1 MVEKKRVILGI
12 DPGTNLLGYGLI
24 TIELNGPKLLGM
36 GVVKLGK
43 ITDAGMK
50 LHHIYEKISGLIDGY
65 DVTEVAIEAPFFG
78 KNVQSMLKLGRA
90 QGVAIAAAISR
101 GLPVFEYVPRTIKQ
115 RIVGSGAASKEQVY
129 GMLHAQFNFQELPE
143 TLDATDGLAAA
154 VCHYY
159 QFQPREF
166 GKNKKSNSG
175 YNLTGTGSLIDN
187 SGGDGINEGGMGGS
201 KLLKTVDGEIIQ
213 LNSSSKT
220 SNSSK
225 KKPGSSGKTGGRS
238 DWSTFVD
245 EKPNRLK

>member
-24 TIELNGPKLLGM
+24 VIAPSGPQLLGM

-43 ITDAGMK
+43 IADAGMK

-129 GMLHAQFNFQELPE
+129 SMLHAQFNFQEQPE

-154 VCHYY
+154 VCHFY

-166 GKNKKSNSG
+166 GKNNKTSTLF
-175 YNLTGTGSLIDN
+175 NLTGTASFV
-187 SGGDGINEGGMGGS
+187 NETNNTGLA
-201 KLLKTVDGEIIQ
+201 KQLTTVDGEIIQ
-213 LNSSSKT
+213 LNAKSTATKSNKNKSSA
-220 SNSSK
+220 SSK
-225 KKPGSSGKTGGRS
+225 KGARS

-245 EKPNRLK
+245 ENPNRLK